1 MKYITRKTFL
11 VLSICFILCFGN
23 IGYVFAEDI
32 DYSENESIEI
42 PIFNSVPEAMQE
54 LNQEPGIQPFGAG
67 DEGGMADCTITPFMV
82 RVNSMMENCTLYLK
96 YNATF
101 RVKTVRF
108 KELIVEKS
116 YLIGK
121 NYLKLVPKSGQSY
134 YKVELDSYY
143 SGYRTVSDN
152 VMVPLDVKNVYI
164 RTKDIGVYRIGENP
178 GWLSCQ
184 YQITGVWS
192 INPKRPF

>member
-1 MKYITRKTFL
+1 M
-11 VLSICFILCFGN
+11 
-23 IGYVFAEDI
+23 FAEDI

-82 RVNSMMENCTLYLK
+82 RVNSMMENCTL
-96 YNATF
+96 
-101 RVKTVRF
+101 
-108 KELIVEKS
+108 
-116 YLIGK
+116 
-121 NYLKLVPKSGQSY
+121 YLKLVPKSGQSY